1 MTQAVSAIGY
11 EVRVTV
17 SDPCALTDA
26 DARLRQAQ
34 RDQELVWIDRA
45 LTADASAFRC
55 LVERHQR
62 GVHGLV
68 GRMVSDHAEADD
80 LVQETFARAYCA
92 LGQFDP
98 RYRFSTW
105 LYRIAL
111 NLCRDHRKSAKRRE
125 RPSGLDAEL
134 FGVAS
139 VAQQSSHEFKPDRD
153 ARVLRLRSCLEQ
165 LAPKDREVIVL
176 KDLQDLSFE
185 ELREITGTPITALK
199 IRALRA
205 RARLA
210 VLIEGAEH
218 GTK

>member
-1 MTQAVSAIGY
+1 MSAWSEVSSLSS
-11 EVRVTV
+11 ESR
-17 SDPCALTDA
+17 PQA
-26 DARLRQAQ
+26 DAAARLQQAQ
-34 RDQELVWIDRA
+34 RDQELIWIERA
-45 LTADASAFRC
+45 LASDATAFRC

-68 GRMVSDHAEADD
+68 SRLLTHHPDADD

-125 RPSGLDAEL
+125 RAVGLDVSIKAEGAL
-134 FGVAS
+134 V
-139 VAQQSSHEFKPDRD
+139 QHTSHELRLDQS
-153 ARVLRLRSCLEQ
+153 ARVMRLRAALAQ
-165 LAPKDREVIVL
+165 LSPKDREVIVL
-176 KDLQDLSFE
+176 KDLQELSFE
-185 ELREITGTPITALK
+185 EIREVTGTPITALK

-205 RARLA
+205 RAKLSTLMTGGEDGR
-210 VLIEGAEH
+210 G
-218 GTK
+218 

>member
-1 MTQAVSAIGY
+1 VIAISA
-11 EVRVTV
+11 EVTV
-17 SDPCALTDA
+17 TLRDPHALTET
-26 DARLRQAQ
+26 DARLRAAQ
-34 RDQELVWIDRA
+34 RDQELAWIERA
-45 LTADASAFRC
+45 MAADEAAFRC
-55 LVERHQR
+55 LVGRHQR

-68 GRMVSDHAEADD
+68 GRMVNHHADADD

-134 FGVAS
+134 IVGLDA
-139 VAQQSSHEFKPDRD
+139 ARQKSHELKPDDD
-153 ARVLRLRSCLEQ
+153 ARLMRLRACMERLS
-165 LAPKDREVIVL
+165 PKDREVIVL

-185 ELREITGTPITALK
+185 ELREITGTPVTALK

-210 VLIEGAEH
+210 ALMEGADD
-218 GTK
+218 GSK

>member
-1 MTQAVSAIGY
+1 V
-11 EVRVTV
+11 
-17 SDPCALTDA
+17 TDA
-26 DARLRQAQ
+26 VYAVGVTASDRHALNEGDARRQEAQ
-34 RDQELVWIDRA
+34 RVQELAWIDRA
-45 LTADASAFRC
+45 LTSDDAAFRC

-68 GRMVSDHAEADD
+68 GRMIHDRAEADD

-92 LGQFDP
+92 LEQFDP

-125 RPSGLDAEL
+125 RPAGLDAESIL
-134 FGVAS
+134 GVDAS
-139 VAQQSSHEFKPDRD
+139 QQASHELKPDRD
-153 ARVLRLRSCLEQ
+153 ARLLRLRVCLEQ
-165 LAPKDREVIVL
+165 LSPTDREVIVL

-210 VLIEGAEH
+210 ALMEGH
-218 GTK
+218 GNGST

>member
-1 MTQAVSAIGY
+1 MSTGGPPV
-11 EVRVTV
+11 
-17 SDPCALTDA
+17 LTDA
-26 DARLRQAQ
+26 DARLQQAQ
-34 RDQELVWIDRA
+34 RDLELAWIERA
-45 LTADASAFRC
+45 MASDATAFRC

-68 GRMVSDHAEADD
+68 TRMVPNRAEADD

-125 RPSGLDAEL
+125 RPSGVDAESIL
-134 FGVAS
+134 GDHAS
-139 VAQQSSHEFKPDRD
+139 DQTSHELKPDSD
-153 ARVLRLRSCLEQ
+153 ARLVRLRLAIEQ
-165 LAPKDREVIVL
+165 LSDKDREVIVL

-210 VLIEGAEH
+210 VLVSAGVAGDDDEA
-218 GTK
+218 K

>member
-1 MTQAVSAIGY
+1 MSAWPF
-11 EVRVTV
+11 EVTMSTSGPRV
-17 SDPCALTDA
+17 LTDA
-26 DARLRQAQ
+26 EARMQQAQ
-34 RDQELVWIDRA
+34 RDQELLWIERA
-45 LTADASAFRC
+45 ITSDSAAFRC

-68 GRMVSDHAEADD
+68 TRMVHNHDVADD

-92 LGQFDP
+92 LGQYDS

-125 RPSGLDAEL
+125 RPSGVDAESIL
-134 FGVAS
+134 GEHFNHQG
-139 VAQQSSHEFKPDRD
+139 SHELKPDND
-153 ARVLRLRSCLEQ
+153 ARLVRLRRAIEQ
-165 LAPKDREVIVL
+165 LSDKDREVIVL

-210 VLIEGAEH
+210 ALVAGGRDEAE
-218 GTK
+218 